1 MSRPKGSKNKP
12 KIEREN
18 KSAQIP
24 QDPDDD
30 IEEIANELEVGLN
43 QEGLTLKPDSAIE
56 GIIIN
61 NNWKIMSDPLN
72 VILMHRRSKTHRR
85 SKPGSPDNWEQ
96 FYYSNITNALQAMV
110 DKEILGTGLKDLETV
125 NQKIEELKT
134 TIANLP
140 IPHGIS

>member
-12 KIEREN
+12 KIEREIE
-18 KSAQIP
+18 SAQIP
-24 QDPDDD
+24 Y
-30 IEEIANELEVGLN
+30 
-43 QEGLTLKPDSAIE
+43 E
-56 GIIIN
+56 GILIN
-61 NNWKIMSDPLN
+61 NSWKIMSDPLN

-110 DKEILGTGLKDLETV
+110 DKEILGTGVKDLETV
-125 NQKIEELKT
+125 NNKIEELKA

-140 IPHGIS
+140 IPHRIS